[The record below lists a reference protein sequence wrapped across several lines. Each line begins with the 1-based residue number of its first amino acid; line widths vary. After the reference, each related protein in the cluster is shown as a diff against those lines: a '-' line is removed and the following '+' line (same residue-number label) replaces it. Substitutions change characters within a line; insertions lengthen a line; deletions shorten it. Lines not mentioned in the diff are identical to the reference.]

1 MSNKNFGF
9 GTQIRKSPYFDS
21 TVKWGATGF
30 SVYNHMYIPR
40 DFGSPEQNFWNL
52 IEKSILCDVAVE
64 RQVEITGS
72 DAYKFIQL
80 LTPRDLSKLSVGQC
94 KYVLIVNNDGGILND
109 PVLLRLAENHFWLSL
124 ADSDVLLWAQGV
136 AVNSGLD
143 VKISEPDVSPLQ
155 LQGPT
160 SQEIMVKLFGEDIRD
175 LKYYWLR
182 EYQLDGI
189 PLIVSRTGWSSE
201 LGYEIYLR
209 DGSKGNELY
218 EKIMAAGKEHGIQ
231 PGHTSSIRRIE
242 GGMLSYHADA
252 DIHTNPFELG
262 LDRLVNLDSEINFIG
277 KKALKKIKEK
287 GISRKQVG
295 LVIDCAPLSG
305 PNTTFWPIKKDRKQ
319 IGKVTSAVYS
329 PRLKKNIALAMVSVE
344 QSEIDFIGKE
354 ALKKIKQEG
363 IKRKQVG
370 LIIDC
375 DPLSGPNTTFWP
387 IEKDGK
393 KIGKV
398 TSAVYSPRLKKN
410 IALAM
415 IEINYSE
422 LGNRLDVQIHEGKY
436 SATIVEKPFYD
447 PKKNIVKS

>member
-64 RQVEITGS
+64 RQVEITGPN
-72 DAYKFIQL
+72 AYKFIQL
-80 LTPRDLSKLSVGQC
+80 LTPRDLSKLSIGQC

-136 AVNSGLD
+136 VVNSGLD

-218 EKIMAAGKEHGIQ
+218 EKIMAAGKEHRIQ

-262 LDRLVNLDSEINFIG
+262 FDRLVNLDTDIN
-277 KKALKKIKEK
+277 
-287 GISRKQVG
+287 
-295 LVIDCAPLSG
+295 
-305 PNTTFWPIKKDRKQ
+305 
-319 IGKVTSAVYS
+319 
-329 PRLKKNIALAMVSVE
+329 
-344 QSEIDFIGKE
+344 FIGKE

-387 IEKDGK
+387 IEKNGK

-422 LGNRLDVQIHEGKY
+422 LGNQLDVQTHEGKY

-447 PKKNIVKS
+447 PKKKIASS

>member
-64 RQVEITGS
+64 RQVEITGP
-72 DAYKFIQL
+72 DAYKFTQL
-80 LTPRDLSKLSVGQC
+80 LTPRDLSKLAVGQC
-94 KYVLIVNNDGGILND
+94 KYVLITNNEGGILND
-109 PVLLRLAENHFWLSL
+109 PVLLRLDENHFWLSL

-136 AVNSGLD
+136 AVNSGLN
-143 VKISEPDVSPLQ
+143 VQIKEPDVSPLQ

-160 SQEIMVKLFGEDIRD
+160 SGEIMIKLFGEDIKD

-182 EYQLDGI
+182 EYNLDGI

-209 DGSKGNELY
+209 DGSKGNQLY
-218 EKIMAAGKEHGIQ
+218 EKIMEAGKEHGLQ

-252 DIHTNPFELG
+252 DINTNPFELG
-262 LDRLVNLDSEINFIG
+262 FDRLVNLDSDTNFIG
-277 KKALKKIKEK
+277 KEALKKIKHN
-287 GISRKQVG
+287 GITRKQVG
-295 LVIDCAPLSG
+295 VEIDCKPLSG
-305 PNTTFWPIKKDRKQ
+305 PNTTFWELKKNNVN

-344 QSEIDFIGKE
+344 QSEIGNEF
-354 ALKKIKQEG
+354 QVTTNEG
-363 IKRKQVG
+363 LFNCIV
-370 LIIDC
+370 
-375 DPLSGPNTTFWP
+375 
-387 IEKDGK
+387 
-393 KIGKV
+393 
-398 TSAVYSPRLKKN
+398 
-410 IALAM
+410 
-415 IEINYSE
+415 
-422 LGNRLDVQIHEGKY
+422 
-436 SATIVEKPFYD
+436 VEKPFYD
-447 PKKNIVKS
+447 PKKKIASS

>member
-143 VKISEPDVSPLQ
+143 IKISEPDVSPLQ

-182 EYQLDGI
+182 EYNLDGI
-189 PLIVSRTGWSSE
+189 PLVVSRTGWSSE

-262 LDRLVNLDSEINFIG
+262 LDRLVNLDSEIDFIG
-277 KKALKKIKEK
+277 KKALKKIKEN

-295 LVIDCAPLSG
+295 LVIECAPLSG
-305 PNTTFWPIKKDRKQ
+305 PNTTFWPIKKDGKQ

-329 PRLKKNIALAMVSVE
+329 PRLKKNIALAMV
-344 QSEIDFIGKE
+344 D
-354 ALKKIKQEG
+354 
-363 IKRKQVG
+363 
-370 LIIDC
+370 
-375 DPLSGPNTTFWP
+375 
-387 IEKDGK
+387 
-393 KIGKV
+393 
-398 TSAVYSPRLKKN
+398 
-410 IALAM
+410 
-415 IEINYSE
+415 INFSNNGTILE
-422 LGNRLDVQIHEGKY
+422 VASHEGNY
-436 SATIVEKPFYD
+436 NSTVVEKPFYD
-447 PKKNIVKS
+447 PKKKIASI

>member
-1 MSNKNFGF
+1 MLIASMVNKNFGF

-40 DFGSPEQNFWNL
+40 DFGNPEKNFWNL

-64 RQVEITGS
+64 RQVEITGP

-80 LTPRDLSKLSVGQC
+80 LTPRDLSNLAVGQC
-94 KYVLIVNNDGGILND
+94 KYVLITNNEGGILND

-124 ADSDVLLWAQGV
+124 ADSDILLWAQGV
-136 AVNSGLD
+136 AINSKLN
-143 VKISEPDVSPLQ
+143 VKITEPDVSPLQ

-160 SQEIMVKLFGEDIRD
+160 SGKIMVKLFGESVKN
-175 LKYYWLR
+175 LKYYWLK
-182 EYQLDGI
+182 EYNLDGI

-209 DGSKGNELY
+209 DGSRGNELY
-218 EKIMAAGKEHGIQ
+218 EKIMEAGKEHGLK

-252 DIHTNPFELG
+252 DINTNPFELG
-262 LDRLVNLDSEINFIG
+262 LDRLVNLN
-277 KKALKKIKEK
+277 
-287 GISRKQVG
+287 
-295 LVIDCAPLSG
+295 
-305 PNTTFWPIKKDRKQ
+305 
-319 IGKVTSAVYS
+319 
-329 PRLKKNIALAMVSVE
+329 
-344 QSEIDFIGKE
+344 SEIDFVGKE
-354 ALKKIKQEG
+354 ALKKIKKDG

-370 LIIDC
+370 LKLDC
-375 DPLSGPNTTFWP
+375 KPLEGPNTSFWT
-387 IEKDGK
+387 IYKDDK

-410 IALAM
+410 IGLAM
-415 IEINYSE
+415 IAIEHSEI
-422 LGNRLDVQIHEGKY
+422 GGKFKVD
-436 SATIVEKPFYD
+436 TNDNKINCTVVEKPFYD
-447 PKKNIVKS
+447 PKKKIAST

>member
-40 DFGSPEQNFWNL
+40 DFGSPEKNFWNL

-64 RQVEITGS
+64 RQVEITGP
-72 DAYKFIQL
+72 DAFKFTQL
-80 LTPRDLSKLSVGQC
+80 LTPRNLSNVAIGQC
-94 KYVLIVNNDGGILND
+94 KYVLITNNDGGILND

-136 AVNSGLD
+136 AVNSGLN
-143 VKISEPDVSPLQ
+143 VNITEPDVSPLQ

-160 SQEIMVKLFGEDIRD
+160 SKDIMIKLFGESIKD
-175 LKYYWLR
+175 LKYYWFK
-182 EYQLDGI
+182 EYDLDGI

-201 LGYEIYLR
+201 FGYELFLR
-209 DGSKGNELY
+209 DGSKGNDLY
-218 EKIMAAGKEHGIQ
+218 EKIMNAGKEYGLQ

-252 DIHTNPFELG
+252 DINTNPFELG
-262 LDRLVNLDSEINFIG
+262 LDRLVSLDSDIEFIG
-277 KKALKKIKEK
+277 KAALKKIKAD
-287 GISRKQVG
+287 GIKRKQVG
-295 LVIDCAPLSG
+295 LEINCEPLSG
-305 PNTTFWPIKKDRKQ
+305 PNTTFWSIKKD
-319 IGKVTSAVYS
+319 
-329 PRLKKNIALAMVSVE
+329 N
-344 QSEIDFIGKE
+344 
-354 ALKKIKQEG
+354 
-363 IKRKQVG
+363 
-370 LIIDC
+370 
-375 DPLSGPNTTFWP
+375 N
-387 IEKDGK
+387 

-415 IEINYSE
+415 INIENSEIGTSLEVNTNK
-422 LGNRLDVQIHEGKY
+422 GNFEAI
-436 SATIVEKPFYD
+436 IVEKPFFD
-447 PKKNIVKS
+447 PKKKIASN